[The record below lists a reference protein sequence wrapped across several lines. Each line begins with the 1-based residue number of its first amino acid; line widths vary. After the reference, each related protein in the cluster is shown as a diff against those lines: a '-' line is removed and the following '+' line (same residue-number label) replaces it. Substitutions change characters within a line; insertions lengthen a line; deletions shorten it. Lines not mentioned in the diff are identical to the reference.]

1 MASAC
6 QILLI
11 WMTTVMLCAQ
21 ALGAS
26 SLFGCCCLQS
36 RCNRQ
41 SVAIDHVSEAVEM
54 SCCQQQTQA
63 DREAVEEESSEST
76 CGQLH
81 ARCQCLQKST
91 EPALPEQT
99 TSQQTPVSL
108 ASVLATPPVPG
119 LFSDA
124 SAIRSAR
131 HERQDHGSPSHFAQ
145 LLFCVSL
152 T

>member
-11 WMTTVMLCAQ
+11 WITTAMLCAQ

-26 SLFGCCCLQS
+26 FLFGCCCLQS

-41 SVAIDHVSEAVEM
+41 TVAIDHVSDTTET

-63 DREAVEEESSEST
+63 ESASAEEEFSEST
-76 CGQLH
+76 CGLLH
-81 ARCQCLQKST
+81 ARCQCVQRST

-99 TSQQTPVSL
+99 TSQQAPVSL
-108 ASVLATPPVPG
+108 VNVLATPPVTG
-119 LFSDA
+119 MFSNTCVVHP
-124 SAIRSAR
+124 AR

>member
-11 WMTTVMLCAQ
+11 WITTVMLCAQ

-63 DREAVEEESSEST
+63 DCESAEEESSEST

-81 ARCQCLQKST
+81 ARCQCVQKST

-108 ASVLATPPVPG
+108 VSLLATPLVPG

-124 SAIRSAR
+124 SVVRPAR
-131 HERQDHGSPSHFAQ
+131 QERQDHGSPSHFAQ

>member
-11 WMTTVMLCAQ
+11 WITTVMLCAQ

-26 SLFGCCCLQS
+26 FLFGCCCLQS
-36 RCNRQ
+36 RCDRQ
-41 SVAIDHVSEAVEM
+41 AVEMDHISDAVEM
-54 SCCQQQTQA
+54 SCCHQQTQA
-63 DREAVEEESSEST
+63 DREAAEEESCEST

-81 ARCQCLQKST
+81 ARCQCVQKST

-99 TSQQTPVSL
+99 TLQQTFISLVNVL
-108 ASVLATPPVPG
+108 ASPPVTG

-124 SAIRSAR
+124 SVVRPAR

>member
-11 WMTTVMLCAQ
+11 WITTVMLCAQ

-26 SLFGCCCLQS
+26 FLFGCCCLQS
-36 RCNRQ
+36 RCDRQ
-41 SVAIDHVSEAVEM
+41 TVEMDHISDAVEM
-54 SCCQQQTQA
+54 SCCHQQTQA
-63 DREAVEEESSEST
+63 DREAAEEESCEST

-81 ARCQCLQKST
+81 ARCQCVQKST

-99 TSQQTPVSL
+99 TSQQTSVSL
-108 ASVLATPPVPG
+108 VSLLATPPVPG

-124 SAIRSAR
+124 SAIRPAR
-131 HERQDHGSPSHFAQ
+131 QERQDHGSPSHFAQ